1 MRKSDWL
8 YLGRLC
14 GSELLVI
21 VGLWEVR
28 QASPYEGLFQ
38 RELLLIYDIWLSF
51 AFIRGALFVYL
62 FWHNQILVIYLI
74 AEAKE

>member
-8 YLGRLC
+8 CLRRLC
-14 GSELLVI
+14 GRELLVI

-28 QASPYEGLFQ
+28 RVSPYKGLFQ

-51 AFIRGALFVYL
+51 AFIRGALFVYS
-62 FWHNQILVIYLI
+62 FWHHQILVIYLI